1 MSRIFGVL
9 HIRSYKAPGRPWVLL
24 QQAEPK
30 WIRRGHYRYEEEAF
44 EAAKRWMR
52 PGDSVHRIID
62 DEGLTG

>member
-30 WIRRGHYRYEEEAF
+30 WIRRGHYRHEEEAF
-44 EAAKRWMR
+44 EAAKRWMK
-52 PGDSVHRIID
+52 P
-62 DEGLTG
+62 LTG